1 MPTRQ
6 PATGLA
12 LSLLLTLPAVATAE
26 TGNVTLYGVANL
38 SYELVSLGTGTAGTP
53 AVTGASNVGK
63 VSSNA
68 SRLGLKGTEDLGD
81 GLSAVWQIE
90 SLIAM
95 DNAGGTFATR
105 NSYAGLDS
113 KQLGRLVLGRY
124 DTPYNTTTRRLD
136 WFIDTIADS
145 QPLMGGTTG
154 ISATLGFA
162 GRQADGV
169 LYVSPAVNGFTGTV
183 QYANT
188 AEGNTS
194 ATQPKSSLLSMAGW
208 YSEGPT
214 YAALA
219 HEIHYLNSLTGSRES
234 AWKLTLGYTPERFGI
249 GFALE
254 STRDNLAAGAN
265 QWGHHA
271 WYLSG
276 KYLIG
281 NDALKAAYTRV
292 GQLGATA
299 NTGARQYTLGYD
311 HNLSKRTTLYGLY
324 TKLQNQSAINYGL
337 SSASSGGGAS
347 TIVAPGSGASPS
359 AWSFGIKHVF

>member
-1 MPTRQ
+1 MKSPVIGFAL
-6 PATGLA
+6 PVLLA
-12 LSLLLTLPAVATAE
+12 LPAVAAAE
-26 TGNVTLYGVANL
+26 TGNVILYGVANL
-38 SYELVSLGTGTAGTP
+38 SYELVSMGTGTAGTP
-53 AVTGASNVGK
+53 AVTGARNVNK
-63 VSSNA
+63 ISSNA

-95 DNAGGTFATR
+95 DNAGGTFGTR
-105 NSYAGLDS
+105 NTYAGLDS

-162 GRQADGV
+162 GRQTDGV
-169 LYVSPAVNGFTGTV
+169 LYVSPAIDGFTGTI

-188 AEGNTS
+188 SEGNTS
-194 ATQPKSSLLSMAGW
+194 AAQPKSSLLSMAGW

-219 HEIHYLNSLTGSRES
+219 HETHYLNSLTGSRED

-249 GFALE
+249 GFAIE
-254 STRDNLAAGAN
+254 STHDNLAAGAN
-265 QWGHHA
+265 QWGHRA

-276 KYLIG
+276 KYFIG
-281 NDALKAAYTRV
+281 KDAVKAAYTRV
-292 GQLGATA
+292 GQLG
-299 NTGARQYTLGYD
+299 NTSGTDARQYTVGYD
-311 HNLSKRTTLYGLY
+311 HNLSARTTLYGLY
-324 TKLQNQSAINYGL
+324 TRLQNGPAINYGL
-337 SSASSGGGAS
+337 SSASSGGGAG

-359 AWSFGIKHVF
+359 AWSFGIKHIF

>member
-1 MPTRQ
+1 MKKTVLVLP
-6 PATGLA
+6 
-12 LSLLLTLPAVATAE
+12 LLLPAVAAADNA
-26 TGNVTLYGVANL
+26 NVTLYGVANL
-38 SYELVSLGTGTAGTP
+38 SYEIVSMGTGTAGTP
-53 AVTGASNVGK
+53 AVTGARNVNK

-68 SRLGLKGTEDLGD
+68 SRLGLRGSEGLGD
-81 GLSAVWQIE
+81 GLSAVWQVE

-113 KQLGRLVLGRY
+113 RHWGRLLLGRY

-154 ISATLGFA
+154 TSATLGFA

-169 LYVSPAVNGFTGTV
+169 LYVSPAFNGFSGSV

-194 ATQPKSSLLSMAGW
+194 AAQPKSDLLSMSGW
-208 YSEGPT
+208 YSEGPA

-219 HEIHYLNSLTGSRES
+219 HEIHHTNSLTGGRES

-249 GFALE
+249 GFAVE
-254 STRDNLAAGAN
+254 STRDNLAALGTN

-281 NDALKAAYTRV
+281 KDAMKAAYTRV
-292 GQLGATA
+292 GQLG
-299 NTGARQYTLGYD
+299 NTPGTDARQYTVGYD
-311 HNLSKRTTLYGLY
+311 HNLSVRTTLYGLY
-324 TKLQNQSAINYGL
+324 TRLQNGPAINYGL

-359 AWSFGIKHVF
+359 AWSFGLKHIF

>member
-1 MPTRQ
+1 MR
-6 PATGLA
+6 LA
-12 LSLLLTLPAVATAE
+12 LSLLLALPAVAAAE
-26 TGNVTLYGVANL
+26 TSNVTLYGVANL
-38 SYELVSLGTGTAGTP
+38 SYEIVSMGTGTAGTP
-53 AVTGASNVGK
+53 AVTGARSVNK

-81 GLSAVWQIE
+81 GLSAVWQVE

-95 DNAGGTFATR
+95 DNAGGTFGTR
-105 NSYAGLDS
+105 NTYAGLDS
-113 KQLGRLVLGRY
+113 KDWGRLVLGRY
-124 DTPYNTTTRRLD
+124 DTPYKTSTRRLD
-136 WFIDTIADS
+136 WFMDTIADS

-154 ISATLGFA
+154 ISSTLAFA
-162 GRQADGV
+162 SRQTDGA
-169 LYVSPAVNGFTGTV
+169 LYVSPAVSGFTGTV

-188 AEGNTS
+188 AEGNTLAS
-194 ATQPKSSLLSMAGW
+194 QPKSSLLSMAGW
-208 YSEGPT
+208 YSEGPI

-219 HEIHYLNSLTGSRES
+219 HEIHYLNSVAGSRED

-249 GFALE
+249 GFAIE
-254 STRDNLAAGAN
+254 STRDNLAALGAN

-281 NDALKAAYTRV
+281 KDAVKAAYTRV
-292 GQLGATA
+292 GQLGSTPG
-299 NTGARQYTLGYD
+299 TDARQYTVGYD
-311 HNLSKRTTLYGLY
+311 HNLSVRTTLYGLY
-324 TKLQNQSAINYGL
+324 TRLQNGPAINYGL
-337 SSASSGGGAS
+337 SSASSGGGAG

>member
-1 MPTRQ
+1 MR
-6 PATGLA
+6 LA
-12 LSLLLTLPAVATAE
+12 LSLLLALPGIAAAE

-53 AVTGASNVGK
+53 AVTGPSNVNK

-81 GLSAVWQIE
+81 GLSAVWQVE

-95 DNAGGTFATR
+95 DNAGGTFGTR
-105 NSYAGLDS
+105 NTYAGLDS
-113 KQLGRLVLGRY
+113 KDWGRLVLGRY

-162 GRQADGV
+162 ARQTDSV
-169 LYVSPAVNGFTGTV
+169 LYVSPVISGFTGTV

-194 ATQPKSSLLSMAGW
+194 AAQPKSSLLSMAGW

-219 HEIHYLNSLTGSRES
+219 HEIHYLNSLTGGRED

-249 GFALE
+249 GFAVE
-254 STRDNLAAGAN
+254 TTRDNLAALGGN

-271 WYLSG
+271 YYLSG

-281 NDALKAAYTRV
+281 KDAVKAAYTSV
-292 GQLGATA
+292 GQLGTTA
-299 NTGARQYTLGYD
+299 NTDARQYTLGYD
-311 HNLSKRTTLYGLY
+311 HTLSVRTTLYALY
-324 TKLQNQSAINYGL
+324 TRLHNGPAINYGL
-337 SSASSGGGAS
+337 SSASSGGGAN

-359 AWSFGIKHVF
+359 AWSFGIKHIF

>member
-1 MPTRQ
+1 MKKTV
-6 PATGLA
+6 LA
-12 LSLLLTLPAVATAE
+12 VSLLLPAVAAAE
-26 TGNVTLYGVANL
+26 TSSVTLYGVANL
-38 SYELVSLGTGTAGTP
+38 SYEIVSLGTGTAGTP
-53 AVTGASNVGK
+53 AVTGPSNVNK

-68 SRLGLKGTEDLGD
+68 SRLGLRGAEDLGD
-81 GLSAVWQIE
+81 GLSAVWQVE

-95 DNAGGTFATR
+95 DNAGGTFGTR
-105 NSYAGLDS
+105 NTYAGLDS
-113 KQLGRLVLGRY
+113 LQWGKLLLGRY

-145 QPLMGGTTG
+145 QPLMGGATG

-169 LYVSPAVNGFTGTV
+169 LYVSPAINGFSGSV

-194 ATQPKSSLLSMAGW
+194 AAQPKSDLLSMSGW
-208 YSEGPT
+208 YSEGAA
-214 YAALA
+214 YSALA
-219 HEIHYLNSLTGSRES
+219 YETHQVNSLTGGRES
-234 AWKLTLGYTPERFGI
+234 AVKLTLGYTPEQFGI
-249 GFALE
+249 GFAIE
-254 STRDNLAAGAN
+254 STRDNLAALGAN

-276 KYLIG
+276 KYLLG
-281 NDALKAAYTRV
+281 KGAVKAAYTRV
-292 GQLGATA
+292 GQLGATPG
-299 NTGARQYTLGYD
+299 TDARQYTLGYD
-311 HNLSKRTTLYGLY
+311 RILSARTTLYGLY
-324 TKLQNQSAINYGL
+324 TKLQNGPAINYGL
-337 SSASSGGGAS
+337 SSASSGGGAN

>member
-1 MPTRQ
+1 MRPRL
-6 PATGLA
+6 TGAA
-12 LSLLLTLPAVATAE
+12 LSLLLALPAVATAE
-26 TGNVTLYGVANL
+26 TANVTLYGIANL

-53 AVTGASNVGK
+53 AVTGARSVNK

-81 GLSAVWQIE
+81 GWSAVWQIE

-95 DNAGGTFATR
+95 DNAGGTFGTR
-105 NSYAGLDS
+105 NTYAGLDS
-113 KQLGRLVLGRY
+113 KQLGKLVLGRY

-162 GRQADGV
+162 GRQADGI
-169 LYVSPAVNGFTGTV
+169 LYVSPVISGFTGTV

-188 AEGNTS
+188 SEGNTL
-194 ATQPKSSLLSMAGW
+194 ATQPKSSLLSMASW
-208 YSEGPT
+208 YNEGAV

-219 HEIHYLNSLTGSRES
+219 HEIHHTNSLTGGRES
-234 AWKLTLGYTPERFGI
+234 AWKLSLGYTPDRFGL
-249 GFALE
+249 GFAYE
-254 STRDNLAAGAN
+254 STRDNLAALGAN

-276 KYLIG
+276 KYMLG
-281 NDALKAAYTRV
+281 KDAVKAAYSNI
-292 GQLGATA
+292 GQLGSTP

-311 HNLSKRTTLYGLY
+311 HYLSTRTTLYGLY
-324 TKLQNQSAINYGL
+324 TRLHNDPAINYGL
-337 SSASSGGGAS
+337 SPASSGGGAS

-359 AWSFGIKHVF
+359 ALSFGIKHIF